1 MQVGSPHPKKS
12 LLSPKA
18 APPKSEATSGK
29 TAQRTEPVAPSD
41 SISLQAEP
49 SRSSTP
55 DLTSLKVKSLK
66 AGLLSSTTLAGP
78 MGPALK
84 AGFVDGYLTPLEI
97 KDRCDQLAKDF
108 PHLVDLID
116 TGIDTHG
123 YDGKNEAVRGPMN
136 LRYLRLGPKTP
147 DRDQK
152 VGVYQYAA
160 PHARERVNPM
170 TMMEFAE
177 QLVRN
182 YDPTSQDPEV
192 QEMTRMLDELD
203 VYVAINTNPDGHN
216 FAIYDDPKWR
226 KNRAPV
232 AKGQIGV
239 DINRNYPYE
248 WEPSDKPESLV
259 YSGEAPAS
267 EAETQAILQVREKHP
282 NIKFIVDWHSYGEE
296 IRRPL
301 NVTDKDNKVYDAM
314 HTRVQESMEKVAG
327 NRYSTVVSQVTKGT
341 SDDHFYK
348 VNDVYSTVME
358 TGKEFIPDEKE
369 ALVVM
374 RESVEGAKEYL
385 EVAMDWKAG
394 ELINSSSQQ

>member
-1 MQVGSPHPKKS
+1 
-12 LLSPKA
+12 
-18 APPKSEATSGK
+18 
-29 TAQRTEPVAPSD
+29 
-41 SISLQAEP
+41 
-49 SRSSTP
+49 
-55 DLTSLKVKSLK
+55 
-66 AGLLSSTTLAGP
+66 

-232 AKGQIGV
+232 ANGQIGV

-314 HTRVQESMEKVAG
+314 HTRVQEAMEKVAG

-348 VNDVYSTVME
+348 MNDVYSTVME